1 MKKDNYYKKIKKYIN
16 KKYKSLKIKSKSIKK
31 KGQKLYKN
39 KFYLISF
46 ITVLFIFILA
56 FVGFFIGRSSTTMD
70 RTLDNFSYAVKSSD
84 VSSLRK
90 IVRDNNKKIK
100 KESLKPLINYY
111 DENSLKIDATINKLK
126 NSGESDDFKLVKKD
140 YLFFS
145 KYYLEIKKYKITIN
159 SNFQEGMFY
168 LFSKDDKIDSEN
180 INKIKS
186 GESIKDVYP
195 GVYTIKGNLPSDY
208 STIESSK
215 DILIMSD
222 KIDSLDFNAVNLN
235 VESDFKDAEIYIN
248 DQDTLI
254 KVSDNEK
261 VGPILADGSNLVHI
275 ETDSPFGILKSE
287 EKEITNVPTIKL
299 NAVIESDEIYDD
311 IEEKVKDFYKS
322 VFRALNNENKDE
334 IKESTDLVKQ
344 KIFNILSEKYFI
356 LKNKYDITNINIDKE
371 KSLLYYEKNEY
382 KGTIVVIIDYDV
394 SKKIFNINKT
404 KNTKNFFTRIIY
416 KDDSWIIEDIDNFE
430 L

>member
-56 FVGFFIGRSSTTMD
+56 FVGFFIGRSSTSMD

-168 LFSKDDKIDSEN
+168 LSSKDDKIDSEN

-299 NAVIESDEIYDD
+299 NAVIESNEIYDD

-371 KSLLYYEKNEY
+371 KSLLYYEENEY

>member
-46 ITVLFIFILA
+46 ITVLFIFSLA

-84 VSSLRK
+84 VASLRK

-111 DENSLKIDATINKLK
+111 DENSLKIDTTINKLK

-168 LFSKDDKIDSEN
+168 LSSKDDKIDSEN

-275 ETDSPFGILKSE
+275 ETDSPFGMLKSE

-311 IEEKVKDFYKS
+311 IEEKVKNFYKS

-356 LKNKYDITNINIDKE
+356 LKNKYGITNINIDKE
-371 KSLLYYEKNEY
+371 KSLLYYEENEY

-404 KNTKNFFTRIIY
+404 KNTKNFFTRIVY

>member
-1 MKKDNYYKKIKKYIN
+1 M
-16 KKYKSLKIKSKSIKK
+16 S
-31 KGQKLYKN
+31 
-39 KFYLISF
+39 
-46 ITVLFIFILA
+46 
-56 FVGFFIGRSSTTMD
+56 
-70 RTLDNFSYAVKSSD
+70 
-84 VSSLRK
+84 
-90 IVRDNNKKIK
+90 
-100 KESLKPLINYY
+100 
-111 DENSLKIDATINKLK
+111 
-126 NSGESDDFKLVKKD
+126 
-140 YLFFS
+140 
-145 KYYLEIKKYKITIN
+145 
-159 SNFQEGMFY
+159 
-168 LFSKDDKIDSEN
+168 SKDDKIDSEN

-299 NAVIESDEIYDD
+299 NAVIESNEIYDD

-371 KSLLYYEKNEY
+371 KSLLYYEENEY

-416 KDDSWIIEDIDNFE
+416 KDDSWIIEDNDNFE

>member
-56 FVGFFIGRSSTTMD
+56 FVGFFIGRSSTSMD